1 MSRHPALATTLL
13 ACLLSAPSLPAAVR
27 LPALLSDGMV
37 LQRDTP
43 AKVWGWAEP
52 GEGVSVEF
60 RAKRYSTQADAA
72 GRWTITLDAQPAGGP
87 DSMTIAADDDTITLR
102 DVLVG
107 DVWICSGQSNMTHQY
122 RHWQE
127 RYAEE
132 IARADERSIRQFQ
145 MPTTAALRGP
155 LDDVS
160 GPVWKTAT
168 AEHILDFGVVAHA
181 FAAKLHARYG
191 VPQGIVLTAVGG
203 TRIEAW
209 TSADGL
215 RAFPDLLAT
224 AERNADPAY
233 VDAIN
238 EAARRAREAA
248 APALAPDEG
257 SSGPVAWFDP
267 AYQPRGWKPITVPG
281 WWEDQ
286 GVRDL
291 DGVVWYRRE
300 IDLPA
305 AVAGKE
311 AKLKLGRIVDA
322 DEVWMNGT
330 PVGNTTYQ
338 YPQRRYTV
346 PAGLLKTGANTL
358 VVRVTNRSGE
368 GGFMPDKPYHLQ
380 VGDAFFPLEG
390 TWTYRVG
397 QVFPRTPPTRSGITA
412 QDQPAALF
420 NGMIAPFTQHA
431 VRGFVWY
438 QGESNAGDPE
448 SYRALL
454 PNLIADWRHHWGLG
468 DLVFLVAQL
477 PNYMAVDYLPAES
490 NWARMREAQMEVA
503 SHTTNTGVGINID
516 LGEWNDIHPGDKKP
530 VGERLALQAMRLSY
544 GETDVVA
551 SGPVFRSQR
560 IEGDRIVLEFDHV
573 GGGLV
578 SRDGEPLAHFAVA
591 GPDKRFRWARAAIE
605 GDTVIVSHE
614 SIPAPRFVRYAWA
627 DNPDFAN
634 LANRE
639 GLPAAPFRTD
649 R

>member
-1 MSRHPALATTLL
+1 
-13 ACLLSAPSLPAAVR
+13 
-27 LPALLSDGMV
+27 
-37 LQRDTP
+37 
-43 AKVWGWAEP
+43 
-52 GEGVSVEF
+52 
-60 RAKRYSTQADAA
+60 
-72 GRWTITLDAQPAGGP
+72 
-87 DSMTIAADDDTITLR
+87 
-102 DVLVG
+102 
-107 DVWICSGQSNMTHQY
+107 
-122 RHWQE
+122 
-127 RYAEE
+127 
-132 IARADERSIRQFQ
+132 
-145 MPTTAALRGP
+145 
-155 LDDVS
+155 
-160 GPVWKTAT
+160 
-168 AEHILDFGVVAHA
+168 
-181 FAAKLHARYG
+181 
-191 VPQGIVLTAVGG
+191 
-203 TRIEAW
+203 
-209 TSADGL
+209 
-215 RAFPDLLAT
+215 
-224 AERNADPAY
+224 
-233 VDAIN
+233 
-238 EAARRAREAA
+238 
-248 APALAPDEG
+248 
-257 SSGPVAWFDP
+257 
-267 AYQPRGWKPITVPG
+267 
-281 WWEDQ
+281 
-286 GVRDL
+286 
-291 DGVVWYRRE
+291 
-300 IDLPA
+300 
-305 AVAGKE
+305 
-311 AKLKLGRIVDA
+311 
-322 DEVWMNGT
+322 
-330 PVGNTTYQ
+330 
-338 YPQRRYTV
+338 V
-346 PAGLLKTGANTL
+346 PAGLLETGANTL